1 MITEEELLPGDDAE
15 FVVNLYLAVLGRWPD
30 EGGLAH
36 HMDFLAGRPERRR
49 QALRNMQASE
59 EARLRGGTVPPGGEA
74 AQAGAAQARLRTA
87 WLLEE
92 VAALRARPEA
102 TTDNTLREDLAL
114 LTADLAQLRA
124 ETRERLAALEAGL
137 ANALPLEPRLS
148 AALSVDFV
156 QDQIAAAQL
165 RLEARLRALEA
176 RLLGG

>member
-1 MITEEELLPGDDAE
+1 MITEEELLPGEDGE
-15 FVVNLYLAVLGRWPD
+15 FVINLYLAVLGRWPD

-36 HMDFLAGRPERRR
+36 HMAFLAGRPDQRKA
-49 QALRNMQASE
+49 ALRNMQTSE
-59 EARLRGGTVPPGGEA
+59 EARLRGHVVPPGGEA
-74 AQAGAAQARLRTA
+74 ANAGAAQARLRLG

-92 VAALRARPEA
+92 VATLRSRPEA
-102 TTDNTLREDLAL
+102 APDNDLREEMARLA
-114 LTADLAQLRA
+114 AELARLRA

-176 RLLGG
+176 RMLRA